1 MIKIELDRVNGD
13 YGFEA
18 KDALGHTVRIDT
30 SPDGGGTNFGVR
42 PMQMLLMGLG
52 GCSGIDIV
60 SILKKQ
66 RQTIDGFSMKIEG
79 EREAGKEP
87 SIWKNVTIVFE
98 LTGNID
104 PDKAKAVAGRFFSI
118 RVPYLLA
125 HALSWAWE
133 KYSQCSQGQL
143 PPVFNCRRCS
153 AEWKGNRFSNEK
165 IRQRVGW
172 RPSVPM
178 QQAMQAFLAQFA
190 PNRENHL
197 NTLPLNQSGGY

>member
-1 MIKIELDRVNGD
+1 MIKIELERVDGD

-18 KDALGHTVRIDT
+18 KDANGHTVRLDT
-30 SPDGGGTNFGVR
+30 SVEGGGTNFGVR

-66 RQTIDGFSMKIEG
+66 RQTIERFSMKIEG

-104 PDKAKAVAGRFFSI
+104 PDKAKRACELSMDKYCSVAETLRRAGGELKWEV
-118 RVPYLLA
+118 RV
-125 HALSWAWE
+125 
-133 KYSQCSQGQL
+133 
-143 PPVFNCRRCS
+143 N
-153 AEWKGNRFSNEK
+153 
-165 IRQRVGW
+165 
-172 RPSVPM
+172 
-178 QQAMQAFLAQFA
+178 QAA
-190 PNRENHL
+190 N
-197 NTLPLNQSGGY
+197 